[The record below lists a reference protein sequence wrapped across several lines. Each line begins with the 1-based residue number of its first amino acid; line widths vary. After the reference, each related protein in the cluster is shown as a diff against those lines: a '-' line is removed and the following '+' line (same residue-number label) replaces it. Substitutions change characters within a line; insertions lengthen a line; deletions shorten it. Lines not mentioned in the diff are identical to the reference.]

1 MGKPLH
7 RKMIPE
13 TYVQLL
19 FEYLEAQGHDPESV
33 LGEPWP
39 VPDVQGLGG
48 MPVAHWDQLLQTA
61 KQHLNDPLIGLHVG
75 QTITAR
81 HLGILGSVLLACDN
95 FGALMQRFE
104 RYQRLIFDVVPA
116 SIDIGPAYIELTW
129 DIQDYQAGGLVDETG
144 RTVMVQFCRSLI
156 RGTTSLLAVHFIHEQ
171 PADIKPYEDYFGC
184 PVLFEQPKPLLR
196 FGLNMLSLPL
206 KSPDPALIA
215 VLDQHADQLLARL
228 PQVQEI
234 VEQVR
239 KQIAYLLRQGEPD
252 IAQLAD
258 LLCCSRRTLQRRLTE
273 AGTSFRRELN
283 MVRHELARFYLQD
296 PRLQIVDIALL
307 LGYSEHSAFTRA
319 YKEWTGHTPQQ
330 ERELQSIQ
338 ATPAQISITV
348 DHG

>member
-19 FEYLEAQGHDPESV
+19 FEYLEAQGYSPESV

-39 VPDVQGLGG
+39 VPDVHGLGG
-48 MPVAHWDQLLQTA
+48 VAVEHWESLLETA
-61 KQHLNDPLIGLHVG
+61 KQHLNDPLISLHVG

-81 HLGILGSVLLACDN
+81 HLGILGSLLLACDN
-95 FGALMQRFE
+95 FGAVMQRFE

-116 SIDIGPAYIELTW
+116 MIEIGTEYVELTW
-129 DIQDYQAGGLVDETG
+129 DTQDYQTGALVDETG

-156 RGTTSLLAVHFIHEQ
+156 RGTTLLQAVHFTHEP
-171 PADIKPYEDYFGC
+171 PADIQPYEDYFAC
-184 PVLFEQPKPLLR
+184 PVLFGQAKPLLR
-196 FGLNMLSLPL
+196 FAVDMLALPL

-215 VLDQHADQLLARL
+215 VLDNHADQLLAKL
-228 PQVQEI
+228 PQVEEI
-234 VEQVR
+234 VEQAR
-239 KQIAYLLRQGEPD
+239 KHIAALLRQGEPD

-273 AGTSFRRELN
+273 AGSSFRRELN
-283 MVRHELARFYLQD
+283 MVRHELARSYLLDSQ
-296 PRLQIVDIALL
+296 LQIVDIALM

-319 YKEWTGHTPQQ
+319 YKEWTGNTPQQ
-330 ERELQSIQ
+330 ERALQLKKAI
-338 ATPAQISITV
+338 
-348 DHG
+348 